1 MFSVLTSEK
10 ETKLIAHVGVRRQEE
25 GEIQSHENDLLV
37 RDGVDKFKLLL
48 NIHRGE
54 KNNFFVRQLE
64 PKRREKCILKISFI
78 NEAEDS

>member
-10 ETKLIAHVGVRRQEE
+10 ETKLIAHVGVRRER

-48 NIHRGE
+48 NIHRCE
-54 KNNFFVRQLE
+54 KNKFFVRQLE